1 MKVKLKTLINP
12 HLPYSNTQI
21 EFLCVSEGYSIAV
34 KLNFLL
40 DTSYEICINPK
51 WLPICTALIMFAGG
65 FTYNFHI
72 DVYFRSTS
80 LERTQLLFVQLV
92 LFI

>member
-1 MKVKLKTLINP
+1 MF
-12 HLPYSNTQI
+12 Y
-21 EFLCVSEGYSIAV
+21 
-34 KLNFLL
+34 FLL

-51 WLPICTALIMFAGG
+51 WLPICTTLIMFAGG

-92 LFI
+92 LFIEAVQLSLEIRSVISDVQRASMCIICIVTLTR